1 MKKQILSIILL
12 SFSWISLN
20 AQVKTD
26 GIYSYNKSIIKDKA
40 MVACAHPLAAKVGQ
54 DILARGGNA
63 VDAAI
68 AMQFALA
75 VVYPQAG
82 NIGGGGFMVYRAAN
96 GESNTLDYREIAPEK
111 ASRDMYLDDKKNVIP
126 LLSQNGHLASGVPG
140 SVAGMYESYLKYSK
154 LKNWKMLV
162 KPAIELA
169 KTGFKITKQEADNLN
184 GFQEDFKKYNTTSPV
199 FVKTEKWNPGDVL
212 IQKDLAQTLKLIMRK
227 GRDGFYKGAV
237 ARKIVAEMSLG
248 KGIITAKDLAEYKA
262 VWRAPLEGKYKGYD
276 LISMPPPSSGG
287 VALFQLLGMIE
298 RYPLEKWG
306 FHDPKTIQVMVEA
319 ERRAYAD
326 RAKFLGDPEFY
337 QVPLK
342 SLLNKDYIEH
352 RAKNLNQFTT
362 SDKVKA
368 GILIFESD
376 QTTHLSVVDPFGN
389 AVSLTTTLNGSY
401 GSKTVVSGAGFILNN
416 EMDDFSVK
424 PGSPNL
430 YGLIGGEANAIQ
442 PKKRMLSSMTPTI
455 ISKNGKL
462 FMVTGTPGGSTIITS
477 VFQTIVNVIDFKMTG
492 TAATHAP
499 RFHHQWQPDLIYIER
514 NNVFDAATIKEL
526 ELLGYKIQERGYIGR
541 EETILVLPDGKL
553 EGAADI
559 RGDDDAE
566 GF

>member
-1 MKKQILSIILL
+1 MKKQLIYIIS
-12 SFSWISLN
+12 SFVFVVSLN
-20 AQVKTD
+20 AQVKND

-40 MVACAHPLAAKVGQ
+40 MVACAHPLAARVGQ
-54 DILARGGNA
+54 DILAKGGNA

-111 ASRDMYLDDKKNVIP
+111 ASRDMYLDDKKNVVP
-126 LLSQNGHLASGVPG
+126 LLSQSGHLASGVPG

-154 LKNWKMLV
+154 LKNWKILV

-169 KTGFKITKQEADNLN
+169 SNGFKITKQEADNLN
-184 GFQEDFKKYNTTSPV
+184 GLQEDFKKYNSNMPV
-199 FVKTEKWNPGDVL
+199 FVKKEPWAPGDVL
-212 IQKDLAQTLKLIMRK
+212 IQKDLAKTLKLIMRK

-237 ARKIVAEMSLG
+237 ARKIVAEMKQG
-248 KGIITAKDLAEYKA
+248 KGIISAKDLEDYKA
-262 VWRAPLEGKYKGYD
+262 IWRAPLEGKYKGYD

-287 VALFQLLGMIE
+287 VALHQLLGMIE
-298 RYPLEKWG
+298 HYPIDQWG
-306 FHDPKTIQVMVEA
+306 FHDPRTIQVMVEA

-337 QVPLK
+337 KVPLK
-342 SLLNKDYIEH
+342 SLLSKDYITH
-352 RAKNLNQFTT
+352 RALNLNQFTT

-376 QTTHLSVVDPFGN
+376 QTTHLSVVDAFGN

-477 VFQTIVNVIDFKMTG
+477 VFQTIVNVIDFKMTA

-499 RFHHQWQPDLIYIER
+499 RFHHQWQPDLVYIER
-514 NNVFDAATIKEL
+514 NNVFDASTIKEL
-526 ELLGYKIQERGYIGR
+526 ELMGYKIQERGYIGR
-541 EETILVLPDGKL
+541 EETIIVLPDGRL